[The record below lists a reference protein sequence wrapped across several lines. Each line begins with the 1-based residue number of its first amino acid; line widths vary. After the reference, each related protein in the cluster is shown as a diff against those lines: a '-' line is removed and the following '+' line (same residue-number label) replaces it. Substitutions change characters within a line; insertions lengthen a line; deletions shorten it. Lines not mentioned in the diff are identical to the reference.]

1 MTTNQSLAKG
11 NVVIVDTG
19 CANITSVF
27 CAFER
32 LGADVSIS
40 ADVNVIRAA
49 SKIVI
54 PGVGTAVQAMANI
67 NAKGL
72 LAVLQQLT
80 QPTLGICL
88 GMQLMTELSLE
99 NPTLAD
105 SASSLLA
112 NHHTDNNDA
121 VVPCL
126 GVIPGQVEP
135 LASNGLRLPHMGWNT
150 LKKKREHA
158 ILAGIKD
165 TDYVYF
171 VHSFAVKPSS
181 HTLASCEYGTEFS
194 AIIGKANFIG
204 MQFHPERSGAVGRQL
219 LANFLA
225 ATPEELWV

>member
-1 MTTNQSLAKG
+1 MSGSESFAKG

-49 SKIVI
+49 SKVVI

-67 NAKGL
+67 KAKGL
-72 LAVLQQLT
+72 LEVLQQLT

-99 NPTLAD
+99 NPTLED
-105 SASSLLA
+105 SAS
-112 NHHTDNNDA
+112 NDTA
-121 VVPCL
+121 VVCL

-135 LASNGLRLPHMGWNT
+135 LESAGLRLPHMGWNT
-150 LKKKREHA
+150 LKKTREHA

-204 MQFHPERSGAVGRQL
+204 MQFHPERSSTVGRQL

>member
-1 MTTNQSLAKG
+1 MSGSESFTKG

-49 SKIVI
+49 SKVVI

-67 NAKGL
+67 KAKGL
-72 LAVLQQLT
+72 LEVLQQLT

-99 NPTLAD
+99 NPTLED
-105 SASSLLA
+105 SAS
-112 NHHTDNNDA
+112 NDTA
-121 VVPCL
+121 VVCL

-135 LASNGLRLPHMGWNT
+135 LESAGLRLPHMGWNT
-150 LKKKREHA
+150 LKKTREHA

-181 HTLASCEYGTEFS
+181 HTLASCKYGTEFS

-204 MQFHPERSGAVGRQL
+204 MQFHPERSSTVGRQL

>member
-1 MTTNQSLAKG
+1 MTANQSFNKG
-11 NVVIVDTG
+11 SVVIVDTG

-32 LGADVSIS
+32 LGADVIIS
-40 ADVNVIRAA
+40 ADVDTIRAA
-49 SKIVI
+49 SKVVI

-67 NAKGL
+67 KAKGL
-72 LAVLQQLT
+72 LEILQQLT

-99 NPTLAD
+99 NP
-105 SASSLLA
+105 SLVNSENTDAA
-112 NHHTDNNDA
+112 NHHTDKNDT
-121 VVPCL
+121 VVQCL

-135 LASNGLRLPHMGWNT
+135 LKSNGLRLPHMGWNT
-150 LKKKREHA
+150 LKKTREHA
-158 ILAGIKD
+158 ILAGIMD

>member
-1 MTTNQSLAKG
+1 MTTKQSSDKG

-40 ADVNVIRAA
+40 ADENVIRTA
-49 SKIVI
+49 SKVVI

-88 GMQLMTELSLE
+88 GMQLMTEQSLE
-99 NPTLAD
+99 NPMLTN
-105 SASSLLA
+105 LA
-112 NHHTDNNDA
+112 NHDSA
-121 VVPCL
+121 VRCL
-126 GVIPGQVEP
+126 GMIPGQVEP
-135 LASNGLRLPHMGWNT
+135 LESAGLRLPHMGWNT

-181 HTLASCEYGTEFS
+181 NTLASCEYGTEFS

-204 MQFHPERSGAVGRQL
+204 MQFHPERSGAVGRRL

>member
-1 MTTNQSLAKG
+1 MSGSESFAKG

-49 SKIVI
+49 SKVVI

-67 NAKGL
+67 KAKGL
-72 LAVLQQLT
+72 IEVLQQLT

-99 NPTLAD
+99 NPTLED
-105 SASSLLA
+105 SAS
-112 NHHTDNNDA
+112 NDTA
-121 VVPCL
+121 VICL

-135 LASNGLRLPHMGWNT
+135 LESAGLRLPHMGWNT
-150 LKKKREHA
+150 LKKTREHA

-204 MQFHPERSGAVGRQL
+204 MQFHPERSSTVGRQL